1 MNDIKKKKADNPFAA
16 FGARHVPLVD
26 GVIRGHFD
34 AKLRGSRGL
43 VRTLFRDLKEYCLRD
58 GKRVRPLLLLL
69 ACRGYLKGTWRA
81 GEMAKMAASLEL
93 MHSFLLVQDDIIDRS
108 DLRRGKKTLHMLAG
122 ERFTPLT
129 RNPRVGSDVALVMAD
144 MLMTGALELIAAAK
158 IDPAMKDR
166 FLRLFAETY
175 ERTARGQ
182 ILDIIHSLPKKFDD
196 PSVPWEIGVTK
207 TAYYTMVYPL
217 LMGYLLAGGRSKK
230 EEKLIHDCALPL
242 GLAFQIRDDILGVF
256 GRDDTTG
263 KPSSSDL
270 QEGKYTFLVSDTVQ
284 KLAAPKRRCFIALL
298 TAPEKSDA
306 ALREMRLLMLSAG
319 APARSY
325 EMLVALAAE
334 SRKRIPRL
342 GIDNAGRRALVG
354 LVEMVGKL

>member
-1 MNDIKKKKADNPFAA
+1 MDHKKKKEADNPFAA
-16 FGARHVPLVD
+16 FGARHVPLID
-26 GVIRGHFD
+26 RVIQGHFD
-34 AKLRGSRGL
+34 AKRRCSRGL
-43 VRTLFRDLKEYCLRD
+43 ARTLFSDLREYCLRD

-69 ACRGYLKGTWRA
+69 ACRGYLKGPWRA

-108 DLRRGKKTLHMLAG
+108 DLRRGKKTLHIIAG

-144 MLMTGALELIAAAK
+144 MLMTGALELVAAAG

-207 TAYYTMVYPL
+207 TAYYTMVFPL
-217 LMGYLLAGGRSKK
+217 QMGYLLAGGRSKN
-230 EEKLIHDCALPL
+230 EEKRIHDFALPL

-270 QEGKYTFLVSDTVQ
+270 QEGKYTFLVSDTVR
-284 KLAAPKRRCFIALL
+284 KLPAQKRRRFIALL
-298 TAPEKSDA
+298 TAPKKSAA

-319 APARSY
+319 APSRSY
-325 EMLVALAAE
+325 EMLVSLAAE

-342 GIDNAGRRALVG
+342 GMNAAGRRALEG
-354 LVEMVGKL
+354 LVHMVGEL